1 MAPLGVL
8 LVDDESS
15 IREMLK
21 AAFSLETEFDV
32 IGEADT
38 GRAAIDVAL
47 QLKPDVIILD
57 QMMPEMAGTEALPA
71 IRENL
76 GDAVVIMLTA
86 LDAERI
92 RDEAMAAG
100 ANAVFNKTI
109 GPLALVREVHSLT
122 DGRTTAEDS

>member
-1 MAPLGVL
+1 MPIGEL

-21 AAFSLETEFDV
+21 AAFSLEEDFEV

-38 GRAAIDVAL
+38 GRSAIDAARDL
-47 QLKPDVIILD
+47 RPGVIILD

-71 IRENL
+71 IRETL
-76 GDAVVIMLTA
+76 GEAVVIMLTA
-86 LDAERI
+86 LDADRI
-92 RDEAMAAG
+92 RDEAMGAG

-109 GPLALVREVHSLT
+109 GPLALVREVHNLT
-122 DGRTTAEDS
+122 GS